1 MNQPDTVLQ
10 IGQGWS
16 DEPAV
21 AAATE
26 VPIPELRVTAVHHSP
41 YISIYPHA
49 NGSYSYGG
57 YIYEVWQLVARQ
69 LDLRY
74 RMVPMLSG
82 VFGSLD
88 GNGTWTGMVG
98 ELAYGRADIALAIL
112 DFRQDRAAVIDYIDT
127 APVGLQRSEF
137 FIRRGSGEVPTLS
150 LAGLESLLKPL
161 DTNIMWTLLASV
173 FVLSGAPSYTLA
185 QSSARR
191 GTPHGGGDDLGVL
204 SALLLHVRDRTG
216 LGDHAQLDGG
226 SNHYHDLLVLGN
238 HDLHQLYGQPDLP
251 PNGGHRGPAHQQ
263 PEGVHGA
270 VRLDVHHRAR
280 SWTPQRL
287 ETRRRCV

>member
-1 MNQPDTVLQ
+1 MNQPDTLLQ

-16 DEPAV
+16 DEPSV

-49 NGSYSYGG
+49 NGSYSYDG
-57 YIYEVWQLVARQ
+57 YIYEVWQIVARQ

-88 GNGTWTGMVG
+88 GNGTWNGMVG

-127 APVGLQRSEF
+127 APVGQQKSEF

-173 FVLSGAPSYTLA
+173 FVLSVVLRLTLWLSHPRGEERRTVEEMTWGSCLLSCFMSAIGQGWAITPNSMAARITTMSCWFLGIMIYT
-185 QSSARR
+185 S
-191 GTPHGGGDDLGVL
+191 
-204 SALLLHVRDRTG
+204 
-216 LGDHAQLDGG
+216 
-226 SNHYHDLLVLGN
+226 
-238 HDLHQLYGQPDLP
+238 
-251 PNGGHRGPAHQQ
+251 
-263 PEGVHGA
+263 
-270 VRLDVHHRAR
+270 AR